1 MITLSVQVD
10 PNDMNSVRRSLADI
24 SSILAQMTVGGFQP
38 PAITTVAVAPAA
50 APASNPASNTPP
62 NGLGGLGVRAQKVF
76 TVMAQQIKANGK
88 TTLEAV
94 AASTGDALHTVRAD
108 HRNGSRTLKRQQ
120 RALFGGV
127 WDPSLGC
134 CVYTGSPDEIAS
146 VLGG

>member
-38 PAITTVAVAPAA
+38 PVATVTAA
-50 APASNPASNTPP
+50 PASNTPP
-62 NGLGGLGVRAQKVF
+62 NGLDGLGVRAQKVF

-120 RALFGGV
+120 RTLFGGV

>member
-24 SSILAQMTVGGFQP
+24 SSILAQMTVGGFQQ
-38 PAITTVAVAPAA
+38 PATTVVAAAPAA
-50 APASNPASNTPP
+50 APASNTPP
-62 NGLGGLGVRAQKVF
+62 NGLDGLGVRAQKVF

>member
-38 PAITTVAVAPAA
+38 PAITTVAAA
-50 APASNPASNTPP
+50 PASNTPP
-62 NGLGGLGVRAQKVF
+62 NGLDGLGVRAQKVF